1 MTITLSTAEEALAHL
16 QALEDGARPEEIQF
30 GGELQWV
37 HIRVDGERY
46 HATVPGELARGLWQ
60 FQEAIYSAA
69 AFALTG
75 IGDIRKL
82 TAEQRAALEL
92 VFEVKNGSTDL
103 WAALSGFLE
112 KLGEGFANMDPL
124 TKSRVIIVV
133 ALIVAAGYGFGK
145 GVDVFGEVRKEDIK
159 AHQVVAL
166 EEQQTK
172 QMEVFAKAL
181 VENRAAQKFDEAV
194 TEGTKAIARSA
205 PDATQ
210 INVGRTKL
218 DAEKIQ
224 ELNKRAPRVATVPDV
239 LDLKFRIFKVDVR
252 EPGVAKYVLA
262 GEGTGEFVAT
272 INEANFSQVELAK
285 VLEAVQKREEIR
297 LEVLIA
303 RSKGEIR
310 SAQIMQV
317 F

>member
-16 QALEDGARPEEIQF
+16 QALENGERPDAIEF
-30 GGELQWV
+30 DGELKWL
-37 HIRVDGERY
+37 HIRIDGPRY

-60 FQEAIYSAA
+60 FQEAVYSAA
-69 AFALTG
+69 AYALTG
-75 IGDIRKL
+75 VGDIRKL
-82 TAEQRAALEL
+82 NFEQRAALEL
-92 VFEVKNGSTDL
+92 VFEVKEGSSDL

-145 GVDVFGEVRKEDIK
+145 SADVFGDVRKEEVK

-181 VENRAAQKFDEAV
+181 AGNRAAQKFDEAV

-210 INVGRTKL
+210 IDVGRTKL

-224 ELNKRAPRVATVPDV
+224 ELNRRAPRVATIPDV

-252 EPGVAKYVLA
+252 EPGVAKYVLS

-272 INEANFSQVELAK
+272 LNEANFSQDELAK
-285 VLEAVQKREEIR
+285 VLEAARMREEIR
-297 LEVLIA
+297 LEVLIG

>member
-1 MTITLSTAEEALAHL
+1 MTIALSSAEEALAY
-16 QALEDGARPEEIQF
+16 LERLEHGLLPDDIVF
-30 GGELQWV
+30 DGELAWL
-37 HIRVDGERY
+37 HIKIDGPRY

-60 FQEAIYSAA
+60 FQEAVYSAA
-69 AFALTG
+69 AYALTG
-75 IGDIRKL
+75 VGDIRKL
-82 TAEQRAALEL
+82 NAEQRSALEL
-92 VFEVKNGSTDL
+92 VFEVKEGSSDL

-112 KLGEGFANMDPL
+112 KLGEGFANMDSL

-145 GVDVFGEVRKEDIK
+145 SADVFGDVRKEEVK

-172 QMEVFAKAL
+172 QMEVFTKAL
-181 VENRAAQKFDEAV
+181 AESRAAQKFDEAV

-210 INVGRTKL
+210 IDVGRTKL

-224 ELNKRAPRVATVPDV
+224 ELNRRAPRVATVPDV

-252 EPGVAKYVLA
+252 EPGVAKYVLS

-272 INEANFSQVELAK
+272 INEANFSSTELAK
-285 VLEAVQKREEIR
+285 VLEAARMREEIR
-297 LEVLIA
+297 LEVLIG